1 MKHNKAKKTES
12 NIFGYA
18 VLIFIFSMLFILIPI
33 LIFSWEA
40 VLVFYGILALL
51 IYSYWSAQ
59 IKEIKPYESSSPSVW
74 KRFAGKSGKRRREE
88 ERRKRERDFANDEDN
103 YY

>member
-1 MKHNKAKKTES
+1 MKKNIEHNKKEKPKYS
-12 NIFGYA
+12 IFGNA
-18 VLIFIFSMLFILIPI
+18 VLIFLFSMYFILIPI

-40 VLVFYGILALL
+40 VLVVYSILALL

-74 KRFAGKSGKRRREE
+74 KRFAGKSGKRRREKKK
-88 ERRKRERDFANDEDN
+88 RKRFCKR
-103 YY
+103 